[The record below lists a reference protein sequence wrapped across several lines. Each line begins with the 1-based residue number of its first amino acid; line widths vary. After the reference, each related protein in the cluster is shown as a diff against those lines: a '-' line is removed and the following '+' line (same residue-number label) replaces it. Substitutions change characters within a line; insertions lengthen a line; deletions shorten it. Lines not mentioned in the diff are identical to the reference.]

1 MAVSSADG
9 ETKHPLMCSHF
20 FQNEKFGAEED
31 LFWYRAELPCEK
43 GDMDRVMLFFICIQ
57 TFKCIQTHIFFTP
70 VMCWNFSARQL
81 DFHKVSFIHGWLPKT
96 VLQGLLGCGWEGLDV
111 VYRPLQDS
119 LQGPKPLPVAWFP
132 GRWYFSQ
139 VPWHRVLV
147 LIALTKAILSDHSQ
161 IIIVGAGDENAI

>member
-1 MAVSSADG
+1 MGKPGTHSCVLTFFKMRNLGLRKISFGTELSCLVRRVIWTELCCSSYASKLSSAS
-9 ETKHPLMCSHF
+9 KLIF
-20 FQNEKFGAEED
+20 
-31 LFWYRAELPCEK
+31 
-43 GDMDRVMLFFICIQ
+43 
-57 TFKCIQTHIFFTP
+57 FFTP

-119 LQGPKPLPVAWFP
+119 LQGPKHLPVAWFP